1 MAKSITFEGKSYTFP
16 DDATDA
22 EMIEALEAMTAE
34 QAPAPVVP
42 PALPLPEA
50 VPPTPTFAPAL
61 PEREVIAA
69 ERDAAREATRA
80 RVEPAAREGSAMA
93 SERARLEQERKT
105 TQVSINTGADKP
117 TVGREDFV
125 LPSPFRATRIREVVP
140 VEPTVTKPPGPLQ
153 GKVAETG
160 SEVDKLRA
168 RYRNLQVSSL
178 APEVKG
184 RAQELVLERLVSL
197 GAYDALSDNALDG
210 RILATGDDKELKELA
225 KEKDRREKI
234 RADETKAM
242 KSAQV
247 IASAQPPSPPK
258 EGARLYRDP
267 STGELR
273 EPSAWEE
280 LTEAFSKQ
288 QVMSE
293 EAARQSAARIA
304 RQQAEVDRRVAGGE
318 TFAWTDYA
326 GPLFSGIL
334 STREST
340 GAGTTETELGAA
352 LRGTLGSL
360 SALAAEGYFRGLG
373 YEVNAKGEPVDPED
387 FGYAVADVKRAIN
400 EKAGFTVIPDVV
412 YPLQF
417 IGKPVRV
424 AAELAGGPEWEATVE
439 NLLASVPQLAV
450 PTPGV
455 KTESTQRKVYFA
467 DPEGRRRVSSI
478 EVPSPLSDPAGF
490 VNAETRRLARN
501 IAAGR
506 TFGDEFMD
514 APDVRDWYA
523 NVWGD
528 EDAAFWG
535 GSVAELAIP
544 AGPGTAAKA
553 GKAAGRYLL
562 GTSTAGKAAGALI
575 DAAEA
580 SKIPGVSATGLRG
593 AVLNPLADV
602 AAAVVPGKPSDARV
616 VRRVAERIIDDMN
629 LPDQVK
635 SAAKNSIKP
644 TSQTL
649 VDVMEDVGPV
659 LDPTY
664 VSPFRS
670 LQAKTGEFLVQRF
683 DAILAQM
690 GPAQASKWALL
701 QLKNLGGTPPTGTV
715 PLTTL
720 RQSLLGAPVAAAKA
734 AGTPELVT
742 PDVARI
748 FLPSPVPGSRPP
760 RFSGVRQ
767 VGQQSGLEAL
777 ERAKATDT
785 SAAMGLIAD
794 ANISGAARHF
804 GIQLG
809 RNLPDDMVMISENIA
824 VPRAMA
830 KQARADFD
838 EMKKMLF
845 MRPVTEIR
853 TELQSAIPVTR
864 MTPGSSAEAAYKRM
878 VKVLDKANGRFLT
891 VAERKA
897 FDKAHDVWVK
907 KSGATGRFAVPT
919 YFHSRRP
926 AEVAGMLRGTAYQ
939 DLAAEL
945 AQAPDWFLV
954 KPETMRFL
962 AERYPEPV
970 MMTWFAGRSRLAR
983 DLTAAQVGYN
993 NWLAAFDSPE
1003 VRRGLALFKKRPFTE
1018 TVSMR
1023 QARQAIRSASETAI
1037 RNLGTELTT
1046 KAKALGSY
1054 DEAIN
1059 RVFSDKTAD
1068 ISADEAWT
1076 KVLEAMYGS
1085 PEVAKEVKAAVVAN
1099 AQNMPGITFSTTGGV
1114 TQFASTPTVEMVKVV
1129 DRFFVDGPGFKG
1141 RSNFRGDLF
1150 EPQLGRF
1157 GFNGLTSMF
1166 TPDYHKAFLKVM
1178 LEEGVRKELPAS
1190 ARRNEALMSS
1200 VDNALGNANAFTPNK
1215 FGQDLQ
1221 ARLIDQTRNPVQATS
1236 FEVPNYGASGS
1247 ARVRVYDPA
1256 LSETERLIA
1265 ESGEGFV
1272 KFAESVE
1279 PRMRADVLEM
1289 AKGAY
1294 DWLVLGPGR
1303 NFQSMAKYGYM
1314 IPNVPY
1320 LAGKLL
1326 EVPVLS
1332 AVTSGLA
1339 RTSEA
1344 MSHWPTVMLRR
1355 NTGAPL
1361 YLPDGR
1367 VYTGQQILD
1376 LAREQGL
1383 GLSTV
1388 EAERIGSLA
1397 DDILRDARQA
1407 ARQQGGA
1414 STPAWALI
1422 DEANPFSKVL
1432 GQRIAEAME
1441 VSYRQA
1447 MFEARLLAGDSVPDA
1462 AQAARRSLLD
1472 YSEVPGVVKDFIGRY
1487 VAEAAT
1493 QWQLTVELARLAVEN
1508 PQAAR
1513 AYYKAMQTKQREED
1527 PYAVHGDKALKSLG
1541 MVNVDGQDYFVPGFN
1556 KAYLPVEAALLAA
1569 RSGVSGLAMLGRIAN
1584 APEGMALAEG
1594 AAQTLE
1600 GGIVIGRQAID
1611 QALPT
1616 LMQAI
1621 QAGEQM
1627 ATGEVKYSATDVPR
1641 ADKMTD
1647 EGRFWA
1653 AAVWAHHMDP
1663 DRSKGYWNAF
1673 LSAYQPD
1680 FIRPP
1685 KENAAYPDADEDD
1698 ARAFFW
1704 KSAPK
1709 NTPYLVWG
1717 RDEETGETIYKSF
1730 EPSEY
1735 GKLNIAVARKLPL
1748 AEIAEKAGWVTA
1760 ATLEAVE
1767 NPAAR
1772 PTAIRPT
1779 GLVPTVKAND
1789 PKSYLKF
1796 FLPQAPTPAAER
1808 ERQAAELSEADKT
1821 R

>member
-1 MAKSITFEGKSYTFP
+1 MPKKVTFQGRVYNFP
-16 DDATDA
+16 DEATD
-22 EMIEALEAMTAE
+22 EQVFEFLQSEA
-34 QAPAPVVP
+34 QANAPVVP

-50 VPPTPTFAPAL
+50 VTPTPTFEPPV
-61 PEREVIAA
+61 PEREAIAA
-69 ERDAAREATRA
+69 EREAAREATRA
-80 RVEPAAREGSAMA
+80 RVEPMESQGSALA

-105 TQVSINTGADKP
+105 TQVSIEAGADKA

-125 LPSPFRATRIREVVP
+125 LPSPFRTTRIREVVP
-140 VEPTVTKPPGPLQ
+140 VEPTVTQPPGPLQ
-153 GKVAETG
+153 GKWSETG
-160 SEVDKLRA
+160 SETDKLRA
-168 RYRNLQVSSL
+168 RYRNLQLSTLS
-178 APEVKG
+178 PEVKEK
-184 RAQELVLERLVSL
+184 AQKLVLDKLVSL
-197 GAYDALSDNALDG
+197 GAYDALSDNALDV
-210 RILATGDDKELKELA
+210 RILATGDDKELKALA

-234 RADETKAM
+234 KAKEM
-242 KSAQV
+242 KALEPAQL
-247 IASAQPPSPPK
+247 IASTQPPSPPK
-258 EGARLYRDP
+258 EGVRMYRDP

-273 EPSAWEE
+273 EPTAFEE
-280 LTEAFSKQ
+280 LTEAYTKQ
-288 QVMSE
+288 QLMSE
-293 EAARQSAARIA
+293 EAARQTAARIA
-304 RQQAEVDRRVAGGE
+304 RQQAEVDRRIAKGE
-318 TFAWTDYA
+318 TVAWTDYA

-334 STREST
+334 STRESA
-340 GAGTTETELGAA
+340 GAGTTETPLGAT
-352 LRGTLGSL
+352 LRGTLGTL

-387 FGYAVADVKRAIN
+387 FGYAIADVKRAIN
-400 EKAGFTVIPDVV
+400 EKAGFTVIPEVV
-412 YPLQF
+412 YPLQG
-417 IGKPVRV
+417 IGKPARV
-424 AAELAGGPEWEATVE
+424 AAGLLGGPEWESTVE
-439 NLLASVPQLAV
+439 NLFMYIPQLAV
-450 PTPGV
+450 PTIGV
-455 KTESTQRKVYFA
+455 KTESTQRKVYSS
-467 DPEGRRRVSSI
+467 DPEGRRRVSTI
-478 EVPSPLSDPAGF
+478 EVPSPLADPVGF
-490 VNAETRRLARN
+490 MEAETRRLARN

-523 NVWGD
+523 NVYGD
-528 EDAAFWG
+528 EDAAFWA

-553 GKAAGRYLL
+553 SKAAGRYLL
-562 GTSTAGKAAGALI
+562 GTSTAAKAAGKLI
-575 DAAEA
+575 DAAEVA
-580 SKIPGVSATGLRG
+580 TKTPGGSAAGIRPFF
-593 AVLNPLADV
+593 LNPLADV
-602 AAAVVPGKPSDARV
+602 AAAVVPGKPSEARV

-629 LPDQVK
+629 LPDQAK
-635 SAAKNSIKP
+635 TAAKASIKS

-649 VDVMEDVGPV
+649 MEVMDDVGPV

-664 VSPFRS
+664 KSPFRG
-670 LQAKTGEFLVQRF
+670 LQVKTGEMLVEQF
-683 DAILAQM
+683 DTILAQM
-690 GPAQASKWALL
+690 GPTQARKYALQQL
-701 QLKNLGGTPPTGTV
+701 QNLGGTPPTGPV

-720 RQSLLGAPVAAAKA
+720 RNSLLGAPAAAARA
-734 AGTPELVT
+734 AGTPDLIT
-742 PDVARI
+742 PEVARI

-760 RFSGVRQ
+760 RFSGTRQ
-767 VGQQSGLEAL
+767 IGQQSGLEAI
-777 ERAKATDT
+777 ERAGATDT

-794 ANISGAARHF
+794 ADISGQARHF

-824 VPRAMA
+824 LPRAMA
-830 KQARADFD
+830 KQGRADFN

-878 VKVLDKANGRFLT
+878 VKVLDKADGRFLT

-919 YFHSRRP
+919 FFHSRRP
-926 AEVAGMLRGTAYQ
+926 AEVAGMLRGTQYE

-945 AQAPDWFLV
+945 AQAADWFQV
-954 KPETMRFL
+954 KPETTRFL
-962 AERYPEPV
+962 AERFPESL
-970 MMTWFAGRSRLAR
+970 MMTWFAGKSRLAR
-983 DLTAAQVGYN
+983 DLTAAQVGFN
-993 NWLAAFDSPE
+993 DWLAAFDSRE
-1003 VRRGLALFKKRPFTE
+1003 LRRGLALFKKKPFSE

-1023 QARQAIRSASETAI
+1023 QARQAIRSASDTAI

-1059 RVFSDKTAD
+1059 RVFSDKTAA

-1076 KVLEAMYGS
+1076 KVLEAMYGD
-1085 PEVAKEVKAAVVAN
+1085 PEVAKEVKALVYAN

-1114 TQFASTPTVEMVKVV
+1114 TQFASTPTVEMAKVV

-1157 GFNGLTSMF
+1157 GFNGMTSMF

-1200 VDNALGNANAFTPNK
+1200 VDNALGNANAFSRNK
-1215 FGQDLQ
+1215 FAQDLQ
-1221 ARLIDQTRNPVQATS
+1221 ARLIDQTRNPVQAKS

-1256 LSETERLIA
+1256 LADTERLIA
-1265 ESGEGFV
+1265 ESGEAFV
-1272 KFAESVE
+1272 KFAETVA
-1279 PRMRADVLEM
+1279 PRMRADVLQMTKDAIE
-1289 AKGAY
+1289 
-1294 DWLVLGPGR
+1294 WSVLGPGR
-1303 NFQSMAKYGYM
+1303 NIQTMAKYGYM

-1326 EVPVLS
+1326 EAPVLS

-1344 MSHWPTVMLRR
+1344 MKQWPTVMLRR
-1355 NTGAPL
+1355 NTGGPL

-1367 VYTGQQILD
+1367 VYTSKQIMD

-1407 ARQQGGA
+1407 ARQQGIG

-1432 GQRIAEAME
+1432 GQRIAEAIE

-1472 YSEVPGVVKDFIGRY
+1472 YSETPGVVRDFVGRY
-1487 VAEAAT
+1487 IAEAAT
-1493 QWQLTVELARLAVEN
+1493 QWQLTVELTRLAAEN

-1513 AYYKAMQTKQREED
+1513 VFYKAQKEKQRKFD
-1527 PYAVHGDKALKSLG
+1527 PYGVHGDKTLKSLG
-1541 MVNVDGQDYFVPGFN
+1541 MKNIDGDDYFIPGFN
-1556 KAYLPVEAALLAA
+1556 KAYLPVEAVLLAG
-1569 RSGVSGLAMLGRIAN
+1569 RVGINGLAMLGRASD
-1584 APEGMALAEG
+1584 APEGMRLAEG

-1600 GGIVIGRQAID
+1600 GGVVVSRQVID

-1616 LMQAI
+1616 VMAAI
-1621 QAGEQM
+1621 QAGERL
-1627 ATGEVKYSATDVPR
+1627 ATGEVKYSAVDVPR
-1641 ADKMTD
+1641 ADKLTD

-1663 DRSKGYWNAF
+1663 DRSKGVWNAF

-1685 KENAAYPDADEDD
+1685 KENAAYPDVKDD
-1698 ARAFFW
+1698 DPRAYWW

-1748 AEIAEKAGWVTA
+1748 VEIAEKAGWVTA

-1772 PTAIRPT
+1772 PTAVRPT
-1779 GLVPTVKAND
+1779 GLVPTVKVND
-1789 PKSYLKF
+1789 PKSYMKF
-1796 FLPQAPTPAAER
+1796 FLPQAPTPESER
-1808 ERQAAELSEADKT
+1808 ERQAAELSEAAKT